1 MAQDIICLDECSISF
16 SKKLGVLLVL
26 SGMCIHFNEIL
37 IIYVVVQIFHIFA
50 DFLFMSFISCSEVDV
65 YDSNYKTS

>member
-1 MAQDIICLDECSISF
+1 MTQDIVCLDECSINF

-26 SGMCIHFNEIL
+26 GGTCIHFNEIL

-50 DFLFMSFISCSEVDV
+50 DFLFTSFISC
-65 YDSNYKTS
+65 